1 MHLELSTPI
10 DQIQIKAPEVLVYGK
25 CKEGTDR
32 VVGSVLHD
40 GNHEPITLRIHT
52 TMAEH
57 VHDAKN
63 RAYIDVDL
71 VDETCRELLSQL
83 NAHVLGWV
91 IQHHTSPEWF
101 NKEIP
106 KEAIVKLFDTF
117 EENQKTRKHPFLR
130 LKTGYT
136 NKQPCVTLLTAVD
149 SSPGTEPTT
158 TTVSNLTELAG
169 KAVCYEVQLGG
180 IRFEKQKFAT
190 ALNLVAV
197 HHTYAAADV
206 NFADLVLNNA
216 VHRDK
221 RETYE
226 KVRVEM
232 EKQRVELCQL
242 ELLKEEVEK
251 EVATAMSKR
260 DDLDRQYQ
268 VTMAQIQEME
278 EMHNVE
284 GDVMLANEEGEEYYS
299 DDDYDEIIEPL
310 EGMEDIS
317 MESLAAG
324 TVTVVPDEE
333 AEEPYDGTDL
343 LAPATEGEGLEAVEG
358 APESTASAME
368 PGAGAAVLVD
378 TPTAPVDTPTAP
390 VLSSA

>member
-25 CKEGTDR
+25 CKVGTDR
-32 VVGSVLHD
+32 VVGSVIHN

-91 IQHHTSPEWF
+91 IQHHKSPEWF
-101 NKEIP
+101 DKEIP
-106 KEAIVKLFDTF
+106 KEAIVELFDTF

-136 NKQPCVTLLTAVD
+136 SKQPSVTLLTAVD
-149 SSPGTEPTT
+149 SSPGTEPTA

-180 IRFEKQKFAT
+180 ILFEKQKFVT

-284 GDVMLANEEGEEYYS
+284 GDVMLANEEDEEYYS
-299 DDDYDEIIEPL
+299 DDYDEIIEPL

-333 AEEPYDGTDL
+333 DEEPSDGTDL

-358 APESTASAME
+358 APESTASVME
-368 PGAGAAVLVD
+368 PGTGADTDTAVPVT
-378 TPTAPVDTPTAP
+378 TPSAPA
-390 VLSSA
+390 LSSA